1 MAMIEIISDAGWDS
15 VDESRV
21 RSVVCQTLRI
31 IGKSGTAVNVL
42 FSGDERI
49 QKLNKEFR
57 DVDAPTDVMAFPS
70 GDDGGFLGDIIISV
84 ETAKVHADEL
94 RHSLDHEIGVLLV
107 HGILHLVGYTDYD
120 DQNKKSM
127 FQKTDEIL
135 EQLNVPHNPGKVTRS
150 GG

>member
-15 VDESRV
+15 VDESRA
-21 RSVVCQTLRI
+21 RSIVSQALRM
-31 IGKSGTAVNVL
+31 IGKSGADVNVL

-94 RHSLDHEIGVLLV
+94 GHSLDHEIGVLLV
-107 HGILHLVGYTDYD
+107 HGILHLVGYTDYA
-120 DQNKKSM
+120 DQNKREM
-127 FQKTDEIL
+127 FQKTDDIL
-135 EQLNVPHNPGKVTRS
+135 SNLTFLTTQGR
-150 GG
+150 

>member
-1 MAMIEIISDAGWDS
+1 MARIEIISDAGWDR
-15 VDESRV
+15 VDESRARGV
-21 RSVVCQTLRI
+21 VSEALRMIGRS
-31 IGKSGTAVNVL
+31 GAAVNVL

-49 QKLNKEFR
+49 RRLNKEFR

-84 ETAKVHADEL
+84 ETAKMHADEL
-94 RHSLDHEIGVLLV
+94 GHSLEHEIRILLV

-120 DQNKKSM
+120 DSAKQGM

-135 EQLNVPHNPGKVTRS
+135 EQLNVSHDQGR
-150 GG
+150 

>member
-1 MAMIEIISDAGWDS
+1 LAMIEIISDARWDS
-15 VDESRV
+15 VDESRARRIV
-21 RSVVCQTLRI
+21 SQTLGM
-31 IGKSGTAVNVL
+31 IGKSGAAVNVL

-57 DVDAPTDVMAFPS
+57 GVDAPTDVMAFPS
-70 GDDGGFLGDIIISV
+70 GDDSGFLGDIIVSV

-94 RHSLDHEIGVLLV
+94 GHSLDNEIRVLLV

-120 DQNKKSM
+120 DQNRKSM

-135 EQLNVPHNPGKVTRS
+135 DQLNISHDQGR
-150 GG
+150 